1 MRRELRAIPC
11 LQLVLEVFAEMLW
24 FWFNCFDGYLNPR
37 WPTGWKQLAQAA
49 HISVSPYSAV
59 AEIGSE
65 KGLFCRGSDGNQ
77 SKVVQIS

>member
-11 LQLVLEVFAEMLW
+11 LQLVSEVFAEMLW

-37 WPTGWKQLAQAA
+37 WPTGWNRLAQAA
-49 HISVSPYSAV
+49 HISQP
-59 AEIGSE
+59 ILCRGGSE